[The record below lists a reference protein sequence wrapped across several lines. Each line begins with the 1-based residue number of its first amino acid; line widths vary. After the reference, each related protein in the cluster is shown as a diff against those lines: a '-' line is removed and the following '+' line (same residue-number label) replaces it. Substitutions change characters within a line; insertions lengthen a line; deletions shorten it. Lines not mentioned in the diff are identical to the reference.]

1 MSIVLILFTSF
12 FVLLLLALL
21 FEIIL
26 VLIVK
31 NFKHDFKW
39 LIEKKDEKPKF
50 NKIKLK
56 KFFNKSF
63 HPIYGWDRKPFT
75 SGVECSNKISKF
87 KISKE
92 GYRGNLRPKKDLIS
106 VFGDSFAFC
115 RYVNDNMT
123 WEAILEKNLNQTILN
138 YGVGNFGLDQSFL
151 KYHEFKN
158 KISSKIIVFN
168 FVPET
173 IARIN
178 SYWKHY
184 REFGNI
190 HAFKP
195 LLEIKNNN
203 LKIIKNLIEKDY
215 TESQIYDRL
224 DEIKSKDIFF
234 QSKFNKLSFKYPY
247 TFTLIKN
254 FNFYSKILINL
265 FLFKFKKDKKY
276 LNESIKVVL
285 NQNILESH
293 HMYLEKKF
301 YKKLEDLIL
310 FMNNNLKKD
319 KRKMIIIITP
329 QLLDLKTGNCEN
341 YQKFFK
347 KLTKKIKCLD
357 LTKNI
362 KNYENYENLY
372 FKDIY
377 GGHLNELGN
386 EYVSGV
392 VYKYLKNKKLI

>member
-1 MSIVLILFTSF
+1 MTFFTLLIF
-12 FVLLLLALL
+12 ALL

-31 NFKHDFKW
+31 NFKHDFRW

-63 HPIYGWDRKPFT
+63 HPIYGWDRKPFS
-75 SGVECSNKISKF
+75 SGFEYSNKISKF

-92 GYRGNLRPKKDLIS
+92 GYRGNLRSKKDLIS

-115 RYVNDNMT
+115 RYVDDNMT
-123 WEAILEKNLNQTILN
+123 WEAILEKNLNQSVLN

-158 KISSKIIVFN
+158 KISSKVIIFN

-215 TESQIYDRL
+215 TEGQIYDKL
-224 DEIKSKDIFF
+224 DEIKSRDIFF
-234 QSKFNKLSFKYPY
+234 HSKFNKLSFKYPY
-247 TFTLIKN
+247 TFSLIKN

-301 YKKLEDLIL
+301 YKKLENLIL

-329 QLLDLKTGNCEN
+329 QLLDLKSGNCEN

-362 KNYENYENLY
+362 KNYGNYDNLY

-386 EYVSGV
+386 KYISGV
-392 VYKYLKNKKLI
+392 IYKYLKNKKLI

>member
-1 MSIVLILFTSF
+1 MIFNMFNILLF
-12 FVLLLLALL
+12 ALVI
-21 FEIIL
+21 FEIIIIL
-26 VLIVK
+26 VIK
-31 NFKHDFKW
+31 NFRKDFKW
-39 LIEKKDEKPKF
+39 LVEKKDEKPKF

-56 KFFNKSF
+56 KFFKNSYHKN
-63 HPIYGWDRKPFT
+63 YGWDRKPLS
-75 SGVECSNKISKF
+75 SGFEYSNKKTKF
-87 KISKE
+87 KISKD
-92 GYRGNLRPKKDLIS
+92 GYRGDLKSKKNLIS

-123 WEAILEKNLNQTILN
+123 WESILEKKLSQSVLN

-158 KISSKIIVFN
+158 KISSKVIIFN

-195 LLEIKNNN
+195 LLEIRNNN

-215 TESQIYDRL
+215 TESQIYEKL
-224 DEIKSKDIFF
+224 GEIKSKDIFF
-234 QSKFNKLSFKYPY
+234 QLKFNKLSFKYPY
-247 TFTLIKN
+247 SFTLMKN
-254 FNFYSKILINL
+254 FDFYSKILINL
-265 FLFKFKKDKKY
+265 FLFKIKKNKKY
-276 LNESIKVVL
+276 LNNSIKVVL
-285 NQNILESH
+285 NENVLESH
-293 HMYLEKKF
+293 NMYLEKKF
-301 YKKLEDLIL
+301 YKKLENLIL

-329 QLLDLKTGNCEN
+329 QLLDLKSGNCEN

-357 LTKNI
+357 LTENI
-362 KNYENYENLY
+362 KNYGNYDNLY

-386 EYVSGV
+386 RYISGV
-392 VYKYLKNKKLI
+392 IYKYLKNKKLI